1 MNNDMFKSL
10 VVIAILGI
18 LFYIVFPMN
27 PLFKNREAMESMTS
41 SSETNGD
48 AGNASN
54 YAANIKSQ
62 VIKLQ
67 DSLLISKYRKDYENT
82 IINMDEFINYSM
94 LKIMLNIKTDAEKVE
109 NGIKNLEALNTLNQA
124 KSSLNNIMKFV
135 DSTH

>member
-94 LKIMLNIKTDAEKVE
+94 LKIMLN
-109 NGIKNLEALNTLNQA
+109 QA